1 MKRILIT
8 GASGFIGRNLVE
20 EAIKRNFRT
29 YAGVRKT
36 SDRGAVKNPFVV
48 FYEMDLSNKNL
59 LNERFKELKE
69 NDQSFDYI
77 IHGAGLTKT
86 CKKSDFDVVNH
97 QYTRNLVEALVE
109 TDSIPKKFIFISSLA
124 AVGPGDEKNH
134 VSLNSNTIPKPKSE
148 YGKSKL
154 KAERYL
160 ESVKHFPYLILR
172 PTGVYGP
179 GEKDYYQVYK
189 SIKMGLEFYI
199 GSREQH
205 LSFIHVS
212 DLCRLI
218 FDALKSNITGKS
230 YFASD
235 LEDYTVEEFNYLIK
249 TELNKKT
256 INMVFP
262 KTIIKALAFITEKAA
277 CAFGK
282 VPTLNTEK
290 YHEISSK
297 NWLCDSLNLVEDF
310 DFTPEY
316 NLEKGIKQTLDWYKK
331 EKLL

>member
-8 GASGFIGRNLVE
+8 GASGFVGENLVK

-36 SDRGAVKNPFVV
+36 SNIEAIISPFVV
-48 FYEMDLSNKNL
+48 IYEMDLSNKNL
-59 LNERFKELKE
+59 LKKKFKEFKE

-77 IHGAGLTKT
+77 IHAAGVTKT
-86 CKKSDFDVVNH
+86 CKKSDFDLVNH
-97 QYTRNLVEALVE
+97 QFTRNLVEALIE

-124 AVGPGDEKNH
+124 ALGPGDEK
-134 VSLNSNTIPKPKSE
+134 SQTPLNQNTYPHPISE

-154 KAERYL
+154 QAEL
-160 ESVKHFPYLILR
+160 FLQSLKNFPYLILR

-179 GEKDYYQVYK
+179 GEMDYYQVYK
-189 SIKMGLEFYI
+189 SINMGLEFYI

-212 DLCRLI
+212 DLSSLI
-218 FDALKSNITGKS
+218 FDALKSKIQQKS
-230 YFASD
+230 YFVSD
-235 LEDYTVEEFNYLIK
+235 LEEYTSEEFNFLIK
-249 TELNKKT
+249 KELNKKT
-256 INMVFP
+256 LKMIFP
-262 KTIIKALAFITEKAA
+262 KWLIKALAYLAEKGA

-297 NWLCDSLNLVEDF
+297 NWLCDSQDLVEDF
-310 DFTPEY
+310 DFAPEY
-316 NLEKGIKQTLDWYKK
+316 NLEKGLKQTLDWYKK